1 MFEEPVTVS
10 NNNMKDSISVIF
22 NDSRYFTTIQN
33 LSLPI
38 NYKLEGLLPIQETES
53 LIPTD
58 PNLMSKITKLFLTFI
73 VAGLVL
79 SFLFEALLNFLLS
92 FVKSL
97 ALIIHLFVLS
107 LNFPLNLK
115 TFIGNLFPLVTF
127 SIIPTDKLFDKIFH
141 FGNIADNDP
150 ISDQFDLSGYSSP
163 FIVQN
168 LGSLFCVINL
178 ALAVIILSKCVSYW
192 FKISEVYSAQNWV
205 DNLRKRILWNGWI
218 EFSYDNFIVI
228 STAAFLESNDLRF
241 GSNYS
246 ATENYCSVLA
256 ILAMT
261 YSVAFPFV
269 ILFLYWS
276 SFRKI

>member
-1 MFEEPVTVS
+1 MQIVFEEPVTVS

-22 NDSRYFTTIQN
+22 NDPRYFTTIQN

-79 SFLFEALLNFLLS
+79 SFFLEALLNFLLS

-127 SIIPTDKLFDKIFH
+127 SIIPTDKLFDKIFC
-141 FGNIADNDP
+141 FGNITGNDP

-178 ALAVIILSKCVSYW
+178 ALAGIILSKCVSYW
-192 FKISEVYSAQNWV
+192 LKISEFYSA
-205 DNLRKRILWNGWI
+205 
-218 EFSYDNFIVI
+218 
-228 STAAFLESNDLRF
+228 
-241 GSNYS
+241 
-246 ATENYCSVLA
+246 
-256 ILAMT
+256 
-261 YSVAFPFV
+261 
-269 ILFLYWS
+269 
-276 SFRKI
+276 